1 MSSDIPLD
9 ASYLLWSE
17 AGFVDLLTL
26 VRFTQFAGL
35 QTGNMILIGRDLY
48 RLSQPMQERLKEASQ
63 ALSTYICTPLGR
75 CRYTRHFI
83 HVYSNSIC
91 IYMLYTYN
99 I

>member
-1 MSSDIPLD
+1 M
-9 ASYLLWSE
+9 
-17 AGFVDLLTL
+17 DLLTL

-63 ALSTYICTPLGR
+63 PLSTEKYVHLLEDAG
-75 CRYTRHFI
+75 I
-83 HVYSNSIC
+83 HVIS
-91 IYMLYTYN
+91 YMYIVIVYVYIMVYTYN